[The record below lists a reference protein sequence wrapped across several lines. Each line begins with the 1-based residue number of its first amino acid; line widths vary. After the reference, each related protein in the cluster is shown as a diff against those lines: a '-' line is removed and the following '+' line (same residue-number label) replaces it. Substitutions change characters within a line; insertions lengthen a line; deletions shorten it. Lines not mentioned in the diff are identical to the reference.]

1 MFGDDE
7 RLRLAQIKH
16 LTGAMTSARFRVEAH
31 AAHRTGRRVMIDDF
45 VGIGDLSQSLA
56 FVTLLPT
63 RLLAGPFAQAR
74 HPRRLLQPIARWRF
88 AAVRTVQSEPTL
100 KFGDLGSQPAT
111 SAMSS
116 SRDCSVADSA

>member
-1 MFGDDE
+1 MRPMFGDDE
-7 RLRLAQIKH
+7 RLRLGQIKH

-88 AAVRTVQSEPTL
+88 ALFELFNPSRRSSSAIWALSA
-100 KFGDLGSQPAT
+100 AT
-111 SAMSS
+111 SAM
-116 SRDCSVADSA
+116 

>member
-1 MFGDDE
+1 
-7 RLRLAQIKH
+7 
-16 LTGAMTSARFRVEAH
+16 
-31 AAHRTGRRVMIDDF
+31 MIDDF

-100 KFGDLGSQPAT
+100 KFGYLGSQRRNQRNEFFPRLLCRRFGIREN
-111 SAMSS
+111 SA
-116 SRDCSVADSA
+116 RLPPGNNAA